1 MKFTAVKKTDNYT
14 IYKKR
19 SGHYCVRDNHRQW
32 LKGADK
38 DKALL
43 DAKLIERSIMPA
55 QKATEE
61 AAAAPAADAET
72 KEAEAPAEGK

>member
-1 MKFTAVKKTDNYT
+1 MKFTAVKKTDAYT

-19 SGHYCVRDNHRQW
+19 SGHYCVRDNRRQW
-32 LKGADK
+32 LKGEAK

-55 QKATEE
+55 SKGDGEG
-61 AAAAPAADAET
+61 AAAA
-72 KEAEAPAEGK
+72 EAAPAEEKAAENAESK